1 MPLFLHNVPDD
12 WGCYFTKC
20 EVCGA
25 RYHRSEGYCCEPEP
39 DTGKANTFEEFQD
52 QLDEL
57 SGDQWEALQRLMHET
72 KCPKLVAFFEG
83 LELPPT
89 D

>member
-1 MPLFLHNVPDD
+1 MPLFLHTVPDD

-72 KCPKLVAFFEG
+72 KCPQLVAFFDE
-83 LELPPT
+83 LELTPT
-89 D
+89 E